1 MSYVYVCT
9 CKCCITIHVDSTVD
23 EIEEKVEMEKS
34 AKVIEE
40 VSEKLALPE
49 LSMLKVC

>member
-1 MSYVYVCT
+1 M
-9 CKCCITIHVDSTVD
+9 CKCRVTIHVDSTVG
-23 EIEEKVEMEKS
+23 EIEENVEMEKS
-34 AKVIEE
+34 TKVIEK